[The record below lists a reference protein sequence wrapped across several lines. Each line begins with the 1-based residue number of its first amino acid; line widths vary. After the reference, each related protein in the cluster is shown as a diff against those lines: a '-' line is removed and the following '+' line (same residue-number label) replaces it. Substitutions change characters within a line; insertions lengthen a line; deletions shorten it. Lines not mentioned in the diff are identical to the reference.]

1 MNTSIQP
8 TLINNGLPAGSIIP
22 GEEAKINPVEAGS
35 IVGLPVGSI
44 VHVNVNGSLVP
55 VKTVPAPMAST
66 TVQQTV
72 PLPPPAVTSTYQTQ
86 SVQVPQFAAN
96 ESVQVTGNVQGNV
109 TSTYQT
115 QSVQVPQ
122 FAANESVQVTGNV
135 QGNPTPTI
143 KTLPPRIVKNELPA
157 KYNTVTLPP
166 KVVTTRL
173 SPILP
178 PPTPKLSIPTPPAQS
193 VTLPQTA
200 VHSSVTLPPPVQSVA
215 VPQTIQT
222 SIPLPPPQ
230 SVTLPPPVQSVAV
243 PQTIQTSIPLPP
255 PQSVTL
261 PTTTQSVTVPQ
272 TIQSVY
278 NPTVQSVPVPLPP
291 TVNTSVQGLATQPNT
306 TQYASTSFNPITT
319 QYGTAS
325 VGQISPYA
333 TTPLAAPYGTPSV
346 GALGTQQITTGNQ
359 TIVGT
364 QPLPTLKSLI

>member
-44 VHVNVNGSLVP
+44 VHINVNGSLVP

-72 PLPPPAVTSTYQTQ
+72 PLPPPA
-86 SVQVPQFAAN
+86 
-96 ESVQVTGNVQGNV
+96 V

-200 VHSSVTLPPPVQSVA
+200 VHS
-215 VPQTIQT
+215 
-222 SIPLPPPQ
+222 

-364 QPLPTLKSLI
+364 QPLPTLNSLI

>member
-22 GEEAKINPVEAGS
+22 GDEAKINPVEAGS

-44 VHVNVNGSLVP
+44 VHINVNGSLVP

-72 PLPPPAVTSTYQTQ
+72 PLPPPA
-86 SVQVPQFAAN
+86 
-96 ESVQVTGNVQGNV
+96 V

-215 VPQTIQT
+215 APQTIQT

-364 QPLPTLKSLI
+364 QPLPTLNSLI